1 MFKNTA
7 IAAGIAIWALC
18 ATALGAPGQGL
29 DDVQVGEKGLQLSGG
44 QKQRIAI
51 ARALV
56 REPKLL
62 VFDEATSALDPESEG
77 VVQEAVDQLAQSIA
91 ARANEVGMREDE
103 EGIVTPFMQSAA
115 KEGLRFVGGKLDD
128 VAVVCAVVRSG
139 DRPAQRI
146 GHNFQGA
153 EAVLQPAGEGLVVPT
168 GEEGHESAESSG
180 ESEPQPETA

>member
-1 MFKNTA
+1 MCADSFGAVGRGEQVDEITA
-7 IAAGIAIWALC
+7 VVQEGDVLIAATDGVLDNLFDDELQMHVASAVSGLR
-18 ATALGAPGQGL
+18 AT
-29 DDVQVGEKGLQLSGG
+29 
-44 QKQRIAI
+44 
-51 ARALV
+51 
-56 REPKLL
+56 
-62 VFDEATSALDPESEG
+62 DPAAA
-77 VVQEAVDQLAQSIA
+77 QEAVDQLAQSIA

-153 EAVLQPAGEGLVVPT
+153 EAVLQAAGEGLVVPT

>member
-1 MFKNTA
+1 MCADSFGA
-7 IAAGIAIWALC
+7 VGRGEQVDEIAAVVQEGDVLIA
-18 ATALGAPGQGL
+18 ATDGVLDNLFDDELQMHVASAVSGL
-29 DDVQVGEKGLQLSGG
+29 
-44 QKQRIAI
+44 
-51 ARALV
+51 RA
-56 REPKLL
+56 
-62 VFDEATSALDPESEG
+62 TDPAAA
-77 VVQEAVDQLAQSIA
+77 QEAVDQLAQSIA